1 MFLTAANRAESS
13 VDGEPKVPAASTIR
27 ATIGGKQP
35 EMPMTLPELESDRFV
50 AEEGLRIIVQVPDS
64 CAQRIVDAI
73 LVEDAL
79 EYGDYDCVTFKTAPG
94 VQQFRSLGSGRNPAT
109 ERVVEV
115 PCLELSFFLSG
126 DETGA
131 ARVLKAI
138 YSSHPYEEPVVFVEP
153 CARTLH
159 VRGMDEDNPNRFW
172 NGDAE
177 DWVPK
182 EHRQMNLINIA
193 RRMSSDQTAEGRPP
207 RSTPPP

>member
-1 MFLTAANRAESS
+1 MATANRAESS
-13 VDGEPKVPAASTIR
+13 VDGELKISATSTTR
-27 ATIGGKQP
+27 ATIGMKQP
-35 EMPMTLPELESDRFV
+35 EMPMTLPKLDSDRFV

-64 CAQRIVDAI
+64 CAQRIVDAV

-79 EYGDYDCVTFKTAPG
+79 KYGDYDCVAFRTASG

-109 ERVVEV
+109 ERVVDV
-115 PCLELSFFLSG
+115 PCVELSFFLSG

-153 CARTLH
+153 SARTLH

-172 NGDAE
+172 NGDVE
-177 DWVPK
+177 DWVPR
-182 EHRQMNLINIA
+182 EHR
-193 RRMSSDQTAEGRPP
+193 
-207 RSTPPP
+207 